1 MAVQMISYDLKNPGR
16 NYNNLYEAI
25 KGIGSWWHCVES
37 VWLVQAN
44 LNSAQIR
51 DLLRPLLDTNDL
63 LVVLA
68 VDENWASIGLSDECN
83 AWLHNNVAA

>member
-37 VWLVQAN
+37 VWLVQTN